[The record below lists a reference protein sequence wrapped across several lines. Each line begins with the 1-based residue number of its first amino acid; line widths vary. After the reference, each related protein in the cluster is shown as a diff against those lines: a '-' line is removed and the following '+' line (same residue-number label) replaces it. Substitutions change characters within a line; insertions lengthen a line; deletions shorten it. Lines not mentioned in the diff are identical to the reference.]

1 MHKTTIAIILI
12 FVIILTLFTH
22 KFTLVFLAQEFLKS
36 NQIEYSKVEGTLF
49 NGIILYNVKYKNI
62 MRAKKI
68 QLNYKL
74 ISFIKMKPIIKNI
87 QTQQLYLNIDALPK
101 SKKQQLKLIPFTILK
116 LNLQNTTFIINK
128 KRYIFNLN
136 IKNLFFNHAFN
147 TNNLK
152 IDLKSYYVNA
162 DITAKI
168 VNNKLIGES
177 RNVAITKQ
185 IQQKYLYFIKKV
197 PKYLSVKLK
206 VDSKKVDLKT
216 TLSHYT
222 LTNNNNFTFHN
233 QALDIQYFI
242 DTNLFQVNTHYTF
255 AYKNYLSHIKQEG
268 TFNTHGEYNSTIA
281 VHANNL
287 PKNIPV
293 NHFTAHLSGNIHNI
307 HLEGNASD
315 YFIDIQSNDYKKYKI
330 RLKNNKLKLSFI
342 NALPEIIKNHQLN
355 FDSYSSLR
363 LAPFSLESIINTS
376 DKYAKINAT
385 LTYNSNKKQ
394 ITAQV
399 IPFKESSLY
408 KNYNL
413 KLLLPMTLNL
423 KEDKKHTNFS
433 VNANKFQAFIAKKG
447 DNKIEGYGNFATV
460 MFTLNGTINKQKQ
473 LNLNLHT
480 IIPSIKQL
488 LKDVNLSSSRDKTA
502 YNGEVH
508 INSNIHIKN
517 NFSIQSTI
525 KAPFLSAKTD
535 SQNLYVLKNVL
546 LRTSYKNKRINI
558 YNYTA
563 SYKEQKFH
571 SNKVSKIYVDHNV
584 TFHIEKFFI
593 YNNLILKGLIEPLKS
608 KMSLNIHSD
617 KFKLKTE
624 NFDLSAK
631 TNINIDVNNTQK
643 QTIDGNITLLSGV
656 VTYQP
661 QHDYSVNDDDI
672 IIVQDIQK
680 QKKNNLSLNI
690 NINATNPIRYKTKKI
705 NVHFIPKIA
714 LKKKA
719 GEKTRVF
726 GKVIILNGSI
736 TTQGKKFTFDK
747 SQLIFSGEKHLNP
760 KLNVKLHFET
770 VDYKDIIILISNTL
784 NSPVLI
790 FSSNPAMSQNDI
802 ISYIL
807 FDESADALFDNS
819 SSKKTSINY
828 LLLGTG
834 IKTIFNK
841 TTGIHVDTLNILNNK
856 NGTLGYEVG
865 ARLNKRVR
873 VVYKND
879 TTSSM
884 ILQYS
889 LAKSLRI
896 DVDVHD
902 TGQGIYFIY
911 TKDFKGF

>member
-22 KFTLVFLAQEFLKS
+22 KFTLVFLSQKFLKS

-49 NGIILYNVKYKNI
+49 NGVILYDVKYKNI

-74 ISFIKMKPIIKNI
+74 ISFIKLKPIIKNI

-101 SKKQQLKLIPFTILK
+101 SNKQQLKLIPFTILK

-128 KRYIFNLN
+128 KRYIFNLK
-136 IKNLFFNHAFN
+136 IKNLFFNHSFN

-152 IDLKSYYVNA
+152 INLKSYYVNA

-177 RNVAITKQ
+177 KNVAITKQ
-185 IQQKYLYFIKKV
+185 IQQRYLYFIKKI

-206 VDSKKVDLKT
+206 IDSKKVDLKT
-216 TLSHYT
+216 TLSHYA
-222 LTNNNNFTFHN
+222 LTSDNNFTFHN
-233 QALDIQYFI
+233 QVLEIQYFI

-255 AYKNYLSHIKQEG
+255 AYKNYLSSIKQQG
-268 TFNTHGEYNSTIA
+268 TFNTKGEYNSTIN

-287 PKNIPV
+287 PQNIPI
-293 NHFTAHLSGNIHNI
+293 NHFNAHLSGNIHNI

-315 YFIDIQSNDYKKYKI
+315 YFIDIQSNNYKKYKI
-330 RLKNNKLKLSFI
+330 RLTNNKLKLSFI
-342 NALPEIIKNHQLN
+342 DALPEIIKNHQLN

-363 LAPFSLESIINTS
+363 LTPFSLESIIHTS

-394 ITAQV
+394 ITAKV
-399 IPFKESSLY
+399 IPFKKSALY

-433 VNANKFQAFIAKKG
+433 VNANKFQAFIAKKE

-480 IIPSIKQL
+480 IIPSIRQL
-488 LKDVNLSSSRDKTA
+488 LKDVNLSSKHDKTA

-525 KAPFLSAKTD
+525 RAPFLSAKTD
-535 SQNLYVLKNVL
+535 SQNLYVLKNIL

-593 YNNLILKGLIEPLKS
+593 YDNLILKGLIEPLKS

-643 QTIDGNITLLSGV
+643 QTIDGNITLLSGEV
-656 VTYQP
+656 SYQP

-680 QKKNNLSLNI
+680 QKKNNLFLNI

-705 NVHFIPKIA
+705 NVHFIPKIT

-760 KLNVKLHFET
+760 KLNVKLHFQT

-819 SSKKTSINY
+819 SSQKASINY

-834 IKTIFNK
+834 IKTIFNN

-896 DVDVHD
+896 DVDIHD
-902 TGQGIYFIY
+902 TGQGVYFIY

>member
-62 MRAKKI
+62 MHAKKI

-136 IKNLFFNHAFN
+136 IKNLFFNHSFN

-177 RNVAITKQ
+177 KNVAITKQ

-216 TLSHYT
+216 TLSHYA
-222 LTNNNNFTFHN
+222 LTNNNNVTFHD
-233 QALDIQYFI
+233 QALEIQYFI

-315 YFIDIQSNDYKKYKI
+315 YFIDIQSNDYKKYTI

-363 LAPFSLESIINTS
+363 LAPFSLESIIHTS

-394 ITAQV
+394 ITAKV
-399 IPFKESSLY
+399 VPFKESSLY

-535 SQNLYVLKNVL
+535 SQNFYVLKNVL
-546 LRTSYKNKRINI
+546 FRTSYKNKRIYI

-563 SYKEQKFH
+563 NYKEQKFH

-593 YNNLILKGLIEPLKS
+593 YDNLILKGLIEPLKS

-643 QTIDGNITLLSGV
+643 QTIDGNITLLNGV

-705 NVHFIPKIA
+705 NVHFIPKIT

-736 TTQGKKFTFDK
+736 TTQGKKFTFEK
-747 SQLIFSGEKHLNP
+747 SQLIFSGKKHLNP

-807 FDESADALFDNS
+807 FDESADTLFDNS

-841 TTGIHVDTLNILNNK
+841 TTGIHVDTLNILNNE

-865 ARLNKRVR
+865 ARLNKRIR

-902 TGQGIYFIY
+902 TGQGVYFIY

>member
-222 LTNNNNFTFHN
+222 FTNNNNFTFHD

-255 AYKNYLSHIKQEG
+255 AYKNYLSYIKQEG

-376 DKYAKINAT
+376 DKYTKINAT

-394 ITAQV
+394 ITAKV

-447 DNKIEGYGNFATV
+447 DNKIEGYGNFDTV

-584 TFHIEKFFI
+584 TFHIDKFFI
-593 YNNLILKGLIEPLKS
+593 YDNLILKGLIEPLES

-841 TTGIHVDTLNILNNK
+841 TTGIHVDTLNILNNE

-873 VVYKND
+873 IVYKND

-902 TGQGIYFIY
+902 TGQGVYFIY

>member
-222 LTNNNNFTFHN
+222 FTNNNNFTFHD

-255 AYKNYLSHIKQEG
+255 AYKNYLSYIKQEG

-363 LAPFSLESIINTS
+363 LAPLSLESIIHTS

-394 ITAQV
+394 ITAKV

-447 DNKIEGYGNFATV
+447 DNKIEGYGNFDTV

-546 LRTSYKNKRINI
+546 LRTSYKNNRINI

-584 TFHIEKFFI
+584 TFHIDKFFI
-593 YNNLILKGLIEPLKS
+593 YDNLILKGLIEPLKS

-841 TTGIHVDTLNILNNK
+841 TTGIHVDTLNILNNE

-873 VVYKND
+873 IVYKND

>member
-222 LTNNNNFTFHN
+222 FTNNNNFTFHD

-255 AYKNYLSHIKQEG
+255 AYKNYLSYIKQEG

-376 DKYAKINAT
+376 DKYTKINAT

-584 TFHIEKFFI
+584 TFHIDKFFI
-593 YNNLILKGLIEPLKS
+593 YDNLILKGLIEPLKS